1 MVPQIYYNSKKKL
14 YLESYTQDMDGNFH
28 FQRDPSFNNDFLLLE
43 IYCKLIVREKSTVGL
58 KKNKSNIFHPLC
70 AQFIL
75 FILFILYNLH
85 SISHL
90 SAPYSPPP
98 PPNSPHPLLNLVFV
112 VLLSI
117 PRISLLYQCHSYS
130 VTIKKCIYCLYN

>member
-1 MVPQIYYNSKKKL
+1 
-14 YLESYTQDMDGNFH
+14 MDGNFH

-58 KKNKSNIFHPLC
+58 KKNKSNIFHPLY
-70 AQFIL
+70 AEFIL
-75 FILFILYNLH
+75 FILH

-98 PPNSPHPLLNLVFV
+98 PPNSPNPLLNLGFV

-130 VTIKKCIYCLYN
+130 VTIKKMYILFI

>member
-1 MVPQIYYNSKKKL
+1 
-14 YLESYTQDMDGNFH
+14 MDGNFN

-58 KKNKSNIFHPLC
+58 KKTKSNIFHPLY
-70 AQFIL
+70 AEFIL
-75 FILFILYNLH
+75 FILH

-98 PPNSPHPLLNLVFV
+98 PPPPNSPNPLLNLGFV

-130 VTIKKCIYCLYN
+130 VTIKKNVYIVYITNYMISSSPPSTRHRDSTYRT